1 MMKVDWVARTDPVAR
16 ATAMLTAANPIP
28 NSSVSAS
35 NPSDPTTGLAAKRTP
50 IANPNS
56 NRTRL

>member
-16 ATAMLTAANPIP
+16 ATAMLTEANPIP

-35 NPSDPTTGLAAKRTP
+35 SPSDPITGFSANRTP

-56 NRTRL
+56 SRTRL